1 MLCCVLCVA
10 QQLKT
15 LSTAVGKDGRVA
27 PNVDTVATWPMRAN
41 MMVKSCNISAKC
53 VAIAVQI
60 TGQAIAP
67 GNHAVCATQNIA
79 QDDARQFHSSVPSAK
94 GSTAQTTAL
103 PQNVLF
109 VASSTARTTALPRV
123 NKKCGLRPVGRGRGR
138 GAALE
143 RRYVHMCYSSNALN
157 SNKTACATR
166 TVLTGTGMVT
176 AFGHSDG
183 ARA

>member
-1 MLCCVLCVA
+1 MS
-10 QQLKT
+10 QLNA

-79 QDDARQFHSSVPSAK
+79 QDDVRQFHSSVPSAK

-103 PQNVLF
+103 PQHVLS
-109 VASSTARTTALPRV
+109 VASITAQ
-123 NKKCGLRPVGRGRGR
+123 
-138 GAALE
+138 
-143 RRYVHMCYSSNALN
+143 
-157 SNKTACATR
+157 
-166 TVLTGTGMVT
+166 TGVQT
-176 AFGHSDG
+176 
-183 ARA
+183 